1 MEPNAPGSSSSSRAT
16 KFMMEGVGARV
27 IRGPDWKWGKQD
39 GGEGHVGTVRN
50 FESPEEV
57 VVVWDNGTAAN
68 YRCSGAYDLRILD
81 SAPTGVKHE
90 GTMCDTC
97 RQQPIFGIRWKCAE
111 CSNYDLCSVCYHG
124 DKHHLRHRFYRIS
137 APGAQ
142 RCLVE
147 PRRKSKKQAVRGIF
161 PGARVVRGVDW
172 QWEDQDGGN
181 GRRGKVNEV
190 QDWSA
195 ASPRSAAYVV
205 WDNGAKNLYRVG
217 FEGMADL
224 KVVNDVK
231 GQNVYKEHLPLLGEL
246 GPGRTGPH
254 GLQVGDQVNVDLDLE
269 IVQSLQ
275 HGHGGWTD
283 GMFECLSTTG
293 TVVGIDEDHDIVV
306 TYPSRNRWTFNP
318 AVLTKVCSGSM
329 TASTSAASAGGGFA
343 VGDLVQ
349 VCADQER
356 VKALQRGHGEWA
368 EAMAPTLGKIGR
380 VQQIYHDNDL
390 KVEVCNTS
398 WTYNPNAV
406 TKVASFDGSIPGNS
420 SGDRLSVLLKKL
432 FESHVTGDANEE
444 LVKAAANGDA
454 TRCADI
460 LARTDGAQADVN
472 GVYGGHT
479 ALQAAAQNGH
489 VEVIRALVDAG
500 AEADAEDR
508 DGDRAAHHAAFGDES
523 AALRALA
530 SAGADLN
537 ARNRRR
543 QTPLHIAVNKGHLAV
558 VRTLLQLAVHPSLQD
573 SEGDTPLHDAISK
586 KRDDILTLL
595 LDHGA
600 DMTLTNNNGFNALH
614 HAALRGNPSAMKI
627 MLGKLPRPWI
637 VDDAK
642 DDGYTALHL
651 AAFNNH
657 AEVGEL
663 LVRGGA
669 RPDLQN
675 ANLQTA
681 LHLAVERQHTQ
692 IVRLLIAH
700 GANLNICDKDG
711 DTPLHEAL
719 RHHTL
724 QQLRRLQDARDA
736 SLLSGI
742 AHAHDKKSSASIACF
757 LAAHGADLTI
767 KNKKGQTPLD
777 LCPDPNL
784 RKTLTTCRKDGVG
797 VTSDGTPESESG
809 SGSGSV
815 AAASTNAAP
824 ESPAAPEAPAAPA
837 SPAAPSGDP
846 TADEC
851 LVCSDAKRDTLF
863 RPCGHICC
871 CNVCAARVKKCLVCR
886 AGVSV
891 RQRVGEC
898 VVCSEA
904 PATVVFRPCGD
915 VCACAACAPLMRK
928 CVECR
933 TPLQPPPAA
942 APAPAPAPAAASTVL
957 SPSALQKHDTG
968 GEGSSNLAQVQVNK
982 GQPAPAPAAP
992 HFMNNGSRSAPAPP
1006 APPIAPPAPPAPPG
1020 PPAADVQKL
1029 QQQLQDI
1036 KEQTMCPICLDRLKN
1051 MIFLCGHGMCQMC
1064 GDRITVCP
1072 ICRKQVEKRIL
1083 LY

>member
-1 MEPNAPGSSSSSRAT
+1 MEPNLPGSSTSSRAT
-16 KFMMEGVGARV
+16 RFMMEGVGARV

-124 DKHHLRHRFYRIS
+124 DKHNLRHRFYRIS

-283 GMFECLSTTG
+283 GMFECLGTTG

-306 TYPSRNRWTFNP
+306 TYPSGNRWTFNP
-318 AVLTKVCSGSM
+318 AVLTKVCSGNLS
-329 TASTSAASAGGGFA
+329 ASASSSGAGGGGFA

-356 VKALQRGHGEWA
+356 VKTLQRGHGEWA

-406 TKVASFDGSIPGNS
+406 TKVASSDGSIPGNS
-420 SGDRLSVLLKKL
+420 SGERLSALLKKL

-454 TRCADI
+454 TRCAEI
-460 LARTDGAQADVN
+460 LARTDAAHVDVN
-472 GVYGGHT
+472 GFYGGHT

-489 VEVIRALVDAG
+489 VEVIRALVEAG
-500 AEADAEDR
+500 ADVDAEDR
-508 DGDRAAHHAAFGDES
+508 DGDRAAHHAAFGDEP

-530 SAGADLN
+530 VASADLN

-543 QTPLHIAVNKGHLAV
+543 QTPLHIAVNKGHLGV

-573 SEGDTPLHDAISK
+573 SEGDTPLHDVISK
-586 KRDDILTLL
+586 KRDDMLTLL
-595 LDHGA
+595 LEHGA

-614 HAALRGNPSAMKI
+614 HAALRGNPR
-627 MLGKLPRPWI
+627 GVWVI
-637 VDDAK
+637 VPVDCRGRVFGMVHVAQDC
-642 DDGYTALHL
+642 GGGVCSL
-651 AAFNNH
+651 AEPATGSRFS
-657 AEVGEL
+657 EPCGE
-663 LVRGGA
+663 R
-669 RPDLQN
+669 
-675 ANLQTA
+675 
-681 LHLAVERQHTQ
+681 
-692 IVRLLIAH
+692 
-700 GANLNICDKDG
+700 
-711 DTPLHEAL
+711 
-719 RHHTL
+719 
-724 QQLRRLQDARDA
+724 
-736 SLLSGI
+736 
-742 AHAHDKKSSASIACF
+742 
-757 LAAHGADLTI
+757 
-767 KNKKGQTPLD
+767 
-777 LCPDPNL
+777 
-784 RKTLTTCRKDGVG
+784 
-797 VTSDGTPESESG
+797 
-809 SGSGSV
+809 
-815 AAASTNAAP
+815 AASRV
-824 ESPAAPEAPAAPA
+824 A
-837 SPAAPSGDP
+837 SPAKLKYPR
-846 TADEC
+846 C
-851 LVCSDAKRDTLF
+851 
-863 RPCGHICC
+863 H
-871 CNVCAARVKKCLVCR
+871 
-886 AGVSV
+886 
-891 RQRVGEC
+891 
-898 VVCSEA
+898 
-904 PATVVFRPCGD
+904 D
-915 VCACAACAPLMRK
+915 VHHSHREP
-928 CVECR
+928 
-933 TPLQPPPAA
+933 
-942 APAPAPAPAAASTVL
+942 
-957 SPSALQKHDTG
+957 
-968 GEGSSNLAQVQVNK
+968 
-982 GQPAPAPAAP
+982 
-992 HFMNNGSRSAPAPP
+992 SRS
-1006 APPIAPPAPPAPPG
+1006 PG
-1020 PPAADVQKL
+1020 ALAHTDVSQNEL
-1029 QQQLQDI
+1029 STLI
-1036 KEQTMCPICLDRLKN
+1036 NII
-1051 MIFLCGHGMCQMC
+1051 IFIFNVL
-1064 GDRITVCP
+1064 
-1072 ICRKQVEKRIL
+1072 
-1083 LY
+1083 

>member
-1 MEPNAPGSSSSSRAT
+1 
-16 KFMMEGVGARV
+16 MMEGVGARV

-137 APGAQ
+137 ALGAQ

-181 GRRGKVNEV
+181 GRRGKVNEI

-283 GMFECLSTTG
+283 GMFECLGTTG

-306 TYPSRNRWTFNP
+306 TYPSGNRWTFNP
-318 AVLTKVCSGSM
+318 AVLTKVCSGNLS
-329 TASTSAASAGGGFA
+329 ASTSLGAAASGGFA

-349 VCADQER
+349 VCSDQER

-406 TKVASFDGSIPGNS
+406 TKVASSDGSIPGNS
-420 SGDRLSVLLKKL
+420 SGERLSALLKKL
-432 FESHVTGDANEE
+432 FESHVAGDANEE

-454 TRCADI
+454 ARCGDV

-472 GVYGGHT
+472 GVFGGHT

-489 VEVIRALVDAG
+489 VEVIRTLVEAG

-508 DGDRAAHHAAFGDES
+508 DGDRAAHHAAFGDEP

-530 SAGADLN
+530 AAGADLN

-543 QTPLHIAVNKGHLAV
+543 QTPLHIAVNKGHLGV
-558 VRTLLQLAVHPSLQD
+558 VRTLLQLDVHPSLQD

-586 KRDDILTLL
+586 KRDDMLTLL
-595 LDHGA
+595 LEHGA

-651 AAFNNH
+651 AALNNH
-657 AEVGEL
+657 AEVAEL

-692 IVRLLIAH
+692 IVRLLVAH
-700 GANLNICDKDG
+700 GADLNICDKDG

-724 QQLRRLQDARDA
+724 QQLRRLQDARDTA
-736 SLLSGI
+736 LLSGL
-742 AHAHDKKSSASIACF
+742 AHTHDKKSSASIACF
-757 LAAHGADLTI
+757 LAAHGADLSV

-784 RKTLTTCRKDGVG
+784 CKTLTTCRKEGAGLGGEAAVA
-797 VTSDGTPESESG
+797 SEGEQAS
-809 SGSGSV
+809 
-815 AAASTNAAP
+815 AAAAP
-824 ESPAAPEAPAAPA
+824 PPADAPPTYT
-837 SPAAPSGDP
+837 SDP

-886 AGVSV
+886 AAVEA

-904 PATVVFRPCGD
+904 AATVVFRPCGD

-928 CVECR
+928 CVTCR
-933 TPLQPPPAA
+933 TPLQQPASPPSAA
-942 APAPAPAPAAASTVL
+942 APGPSSGPAPAPIASTSTSNTHNL
-957 SPSALQKHDTG
+957 HKMDFEK
-968 GEGSSNLAQVQVNK
+968 EGSSNLAQVQVNK
-982 GQPAPAPAAP
+982 GQPAPLPAAP
-992 HFMNNGSRSAPAPP
+992 YHMNNGSRPAPP
-1006 APPIAPPAPPAPPG
+1006 APPATSATPPVPTP
-1020 PPAADVQKL
+1020 DVQKL